1 MIHLHTRTLS
11 SLRAKLVVTMLALS
25 TLLDL
30 PSAVYAAGT
39 PTNKSDAAGQ
49 KALTDLVTHLIQ
61 FMAIGVGVVI
71 VLMMGYAGFQYLTA
85 GDNPNQISQAKKRM
99 VDILIALLLY
109 IFALAFLNWLTPG
122 GVL

>member
-1 MIHLHTRTLS
+1 MIHLPMRSLFSLRTKLITAAITLS
-11 SLRAKLVVTMLALS
+11 VSLS
-25 TLLDL
+25 I
-30 PSAVYAAGT
+30 PSAVYAAGA
-39 PTNKSDAAGQ
+39 PTKGSDAAGQ

-61 FMAIGVGVVI
+61 FMAVGVGVVI

>member
-1 MIHLHTRTLS
+1 
-11 SLRAKLVVTMLALS
+11 V
-25 TLLDL
+25 
-30 PSAVYAAGT
+30 VYAAGT

-61 FMAIGVGVVI
+61 FMAVGVGVVI

-99 VDILIALLLY
+99 LDVLIALFLY
-109 IFALAFLNWLTPG
+109 VFALAFLNWLTPG